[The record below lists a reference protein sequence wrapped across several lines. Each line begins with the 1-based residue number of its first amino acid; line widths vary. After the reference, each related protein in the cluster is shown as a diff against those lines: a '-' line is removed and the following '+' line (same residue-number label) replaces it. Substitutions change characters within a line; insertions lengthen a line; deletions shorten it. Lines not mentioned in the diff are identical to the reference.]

1 MHKYDTKIQNCH
13 SFDKINSKTIWKSLK
28 INKALVL
35 ERCFFLYHSRT
46 ITIASR
52 PNSNP
57 NDVKMRRY
65 N

>member
-35 ERCFFLYHSRT
+35 ERCFFYIFQEQSLSPQGPIPIQMT
-46 ITIASR
+46 S
-52 PNSNP
+52 
-57 NDVKMRRY
+57 K
-65 N
+65 